1 MARAS
6 EALAASLPPEGMD
19 TANVPMNAA
28 EKHQLDELKSGHDL
42 QTKAADQ
49 RVLAQALAMIP
60 DFSLGAEGFAS
71 SPVVQFQ
78 IGGTL
83 LSKVAN
89 FAASATDSK
98 ASEHSYRA
106 TLHSMLAG
114 YQRRAADWLL
124 QAQLASWDIAQIGE
138 QIKASTLR
146 VAIATQELRNHDL
159 QAANARWYGSL
170 TMAGGRRE
178 NLPAWLSERPSERSS
193 KRDWWSPVN

>member
-1 MARAS
+1 
-6 EALAASLPPEGMD
+6 
-19 TANVPMNAA
+19 NAA
-28 EKHQLDELKSGHDL
+28 EKHQLDELKSAHDL

-60 DFSLGAEGFAS
+60 DFTFGAQGWAS

-78 IGGTL
+78 LGGTL

-89 FAASATDSK
+89 LMASATDSK
-98 ASEHSYRA
+98 ANEHSYRA

-146 VAIATQELRNHDL
+146 IAIATQELRNHDL
-159 QAANARWYGSL
+159 QAANAL
-170 TMAGGRRE
+170 EADEFM
-178 NLPAWLSERPSERSS
+178 RSKFS
-193 KRDWWSPVN
+193 NEELYTWM